1 MSSGAN
7 IGDGGPDGIGDNPT
21 DLGAWEKLQ
30 LGWLDYDVA
39 EAGKPSSHRLGPAEG
54 TTRNGKQGL
63 VVVLPDKSVS
73 TPVVAP
79 KTGDWSY
86 WSGMGDLLDNTM
98 TKPMTLPAGAT
109 ISADVWLRHRGA
121 LRLRVP
127 RGLDRQRGQLDADQD
142 EPLAARVGRPGAV
155 QLERHGDRRLQR
167 RRLPA
172 DGDQRPA
179 ADRHVLVRFRYR
191 TDQNTGGK
199 GVVFDN
205 IAGHRSAA
213 RRRRD
218 RRRLGVRRLQP
229 DGERRR
235 RDAEVQRVRRRE
247 PRVPRATTRRSRRPT
262 TSASST
268 RGRTGSSRTRTRTG
282 S

>member
-30 LGWLDYDVA
+30 LGWLDYALA

-63 VVVLPDKSVS
+63 VVVLPDKPQSL
-73 TPVVAP
+73 PVVAP

-86 WSGMGDLLDNTM
+86 WSGMGDMLDNTM
-98 TKPMTLPAGAT
+98 TKPMTLRRRGDDRRRRVA
-109 ISADVWLRHRGA
+109 RHRGA

-127 RGLDRQRGQLDADQD
+127 RGLDRQRSQLGADQD
-142 EPLAARVGRPGAV
+142 EPLAACLGRPGPV
-155 QLERHGDRRLQR
+155 QHERHGDGRLSGGAYLPMVTTVSLPTGNVSSASVSDGREHRWQGRR
-167 RRLPA
+167 
-172 DGDQRPA
+172 
-179 ADRHVLVRFRYR
+179 VRQHR
-191 TDQNTGGK
+191 
-199 GVVFDN
+199 
-205 IAGHRSAA
+205 GHGLAA

-218 RRRLGVRRLQP
+218 RHRLGLRRLRP
-229 DGERRR
+229 DRERRR
-235 RDAEVQRVRRRE
+235 RDADASTRTS
-247 PRVPRATTRRSRRPT
+247 PRTAGTWATTRRSRRRT
-262 TSASST
+262 TSVSST
-268 RGRTGSSRTRTRTG
+268 RGPTGSSPTRTRTG